1 MATQQWALR
10 RPLPARPAFATG
22 SGLRLARQ
30 AVTSLAPVL
39 VLYVVYTLVRWA
51 LVDRGPAL
59 GPRNAARV
67 LNIEEALQ
75 LDWERPIQ
83 RFGLHHDW
91 LIQAANWYYVAGF
104 LPVLLLAAALAA
116 WRAPAAFTRWRQVFA
131 VSLGMALVG
140 FALFPLAPPR
150 LLPAGHGYVD
160 TLMSYGPH
168 YYGDAHGSS
177 LFNGYGRLPS
187 MVNVYAAMPSMH
199 IAWSAIAGILL
210 AIVIGRRWAWGFAVA
225 HPLAMAFTVVVTAN
239 HYVLDVLGGLVVLG
253 LSTAVVALYPALIAQ
268 ARLRRSDHAAKP
280 RVRPCRCP
288 ANAAYGD

>member
-1 MATQQWALR
+1 
-10 RPLPARPAFATG
+10 
-22 SGLRLARQ
+22 
-30 AVTSLAPVL
+30 VTSLAPVL
-39 VLYVVYTLVRWA
+39 VLYVIYTLVRWA
-51 LVDRGPAL
+51 LADRGPAL

-67 LNIEEALQ
+67 LKIEEALH

-83 RFGLHHDW
+83 SFGLHHDW

-116 WRAPAAFTRWRQVFA
+116 WRVPAVLARWRRVFA

-150 LLPAGHGYVD
+150 LLPSEHGYTD
-160 TLMSYGPH
+160 TLLAYGPH

-177 LFNGYGRLPS
+177 LFNGFGRLPS

-199 IAWSAIAGILL
+199 VAWSAIAGILL
-210 AIVIGRRWAWGFAVA
+210 AVVIGRRWAWGFAVA

-239 HYVLDVLGGLVVLG
+239 HYVLDVLGGLFVLG
-253 LSTAVVALYPALIAQ
+253 LSTAMVAVYPALIAWVC
-268 ARLRRSDHAAKP
+268 LRRANHAVEP

-288 ANAAYGD
+288 ANASYGD